1 MLIVSMDGASKLAL
15 TRARKGVACFA
26 LVKASFDAPILGRDN
41 LASVAGPDNIPVLPD
56 SPMTAPCGASVAPVG
71 KTTAPRGASV
81 APVGKMAA
89 PCGASVA
96 PVGKMAAPN
105 APIVAPGD
113 ARSAPCLPN
122 TGNPP
127 LSLKA
132 IELITD
138 VMCREL
144 GVGASKLALTGAASV
159 AFPMVL
165 SKQAL
170 TLPSCSLDGSHA
182 PAW

>member
-1 MLIVSMDGASKLAL
+1 M
-15 TRARKGVACFA
+15 
-26 LVKASFDAPILGRDN
+26 
-41 LASVAGPDNIPVLPD
+41 AGPGNIPVMPN
-56 SPMTAPCGASVAPVG
+56 SPTTAPCGASI
-71 KTTAPRGASV
+71 
-81 APVGKMAA
+81 
-89 PCGASVA
+89 A

-159 AFPMVL
+159 AFPIVL

-170 TLPSCSLDGSHA
+170 TLPSCIVWMVPTLRRGNPSRTLRVHIPPERFKLHSHA
-182 PAW
+182 GAWERSSLQTGAPSRKPPSHCTNSLSGIILMPSAD